1 MIKLDP
7 LTKVLSE
14 ARNITKIFLM
24 LFEEWVEWAAWEVVW
39 EDLRVYLKKCLGEE
53 EDNREDKMDHKKLLL
68 ELILIL
74 AKQ

>member
-1 MIKLDP
+1 
-7 LTKVLSE
+7 
-14 ARNITKIFLM
+14 M